1 MKPWD
6 RKPYGRER
14 VFIMKFW
21 ILMVIVDLISP
32 LAMIGL
38 GCCLLKSKRGS
49 KTLFGFKTAMWIK
62 NMDTEKFA
70 DVFCSRYYLFVGL
83 IMIPLSIIVM
93 TLVISKNMSTIALIG
108 GIICT
113 VQGFLLASVPF
124 AAEIAL
130 RIMFDKDGNRR

>member
-1 MKPWD
+1 
-6 RKPYGRER
+6 
-14 VFIMKFW
+14 
-21 ILMVIVDLISP
+21 
-32 LAMIGL
+32 
-38 GCCLLKSKRGS
+38 
-49 KTLFGFKTAMWIK
+49 
-62 NMDTEKFA
+62 
-70 DVFCSRYYLFVGL
+70 
-83 IMIPLSIIVM
+83 M